1 MRGFQKQTLKLIMI
15 IFATNRCRRNV
26 ESHYALRSVLLQQKL
41 PVSGSLPCRTLQ
53 KSRPTV
59 TSSLKCSVSLPKNH
73 PENKAGAPCAGP
85 LMRLLI
91 GSPALKFSFKHIVK
105 LFILISI
112 IHTALHLLFNA
123 PAYLPIQERQITSTR
138 VAQLGTLSSDDFLPV
153 VSPLLSVSSCCGV
166 FLPGPSSHCRCLH
179 SLFR

>member
-1 MRGFQKQTLKLIMI
+1 MSSILRGVQKQTLKSIMI
-15 IFATNRCRRNV
+15 IFAANRCRRNV
-26 ESHYALRSVLLQQKL
+26 ESHYALRSVLLPQKL

-112 IHTALHLLFNA
+112 IHTALHLLFSA
-123 PAYLPIQERQITSTR
+123 PAYLPIQERQITST
-138 VAQLGTLSSDDFLPV
+138 
-153 VSPLLSVSSCCGV
+153 
-166 FLPGPSSHCRCLH
+166 
-179 SLFR
+179 

>member
-1 MRGFQKQTLKLIMI
+1 MSSILRGVRKQTLKLIMI
-15 IFATNRCRRNV
+15 IFSTNRCRRNV
-26 ESHYALRSVLLQQKL
+26 ESHYALKSVLLQQKL
-41 PVSGSLPCRTLQ
+41 PVSGLLPCRTLQ
-53 KSRPTV
+53 KSCPTV

-73 PENKAGAPCAGP
+73 PENKASAPCAGP

-123 PAYLPIQERQITSTR
+123 PAYLLIQERQITSAR
-138 VAQLGTLSSDDFLPV
+138 VAQLGNTEF
-153 VSPLLSVSSCCGV
+153 
-166 FLPGPSSHCRCLH
+166 
-179 SLFR
+179 

>member
-1 MRGFQKQTLKLIMI
+1 MI
-15 IFATNRCRRNV
+15 IFAANRCRRNV
-26 ESHYALRSVLLQQKL
+26 ESHYALRSVLLPQKL

-59 TSSLKCSVSLPKNH
+59 TSSLKCSVLLPKNH
-73 PENKAGAPCAGP
+73 PENKAGAPCAGA

-112 IHTALHLLFNA
+112 IHTALHLLFSA
-123 PAYLPIQERQITSTR
+123 PAYLPIQERQITSTW
-138 VAQLGTLSSDDFLPV
+138 VAQLGNTEFWWC
-153 VSPLLSVSSCCGV
+153 SPGGLFSALRLLLLRV
-166 FLPGPSSHCRCLH
+166 FLPRPSSPCRRLQ